1 MAFALKADESA
12 AKGVKRLVRKQVA
25 SAVEGLTKRSGG
37 KQEEAVHDARKRFKK
52 VRALLRLVRPELGE
66 KVYKRENARFRD
78 AARPLSE
85 VRDARVLVEA
95 LDALVER
102 SDDGESFGPVR
113 KALQA
118 RQRVI
123 RRRVLKDEQAP
134 AQVVEAVEEAR
145 QRLKGWAIGRKG
157 WAALAK
163 GLKRVYKAGRD
174 AFDAALAEPS
184 VENLHEWRKQVK
196 YLWHQLQVLGPTW
209 PELMEGLG
217 NQAHRLSDHL
227 GDDHDLAVLRQLIE
241 QEGAQ
246 WASTGTLL
254 KLLDLIDVRRGE
266 LQHAAAQLGQ
276 RLYADRPKAF
286 LNRLHSYWQAW
297 RSDGEGPEGTARAGG
312 ANGRKP

>member
-12 AKGVKRLVRKQVA
+12 AKGVRRLVRKQIQN
-25 SAVEGLTKRSGG
+25 AVEALTKQSGA
-37 KQEEAVHDARKRFKK
+37 KQEEAIHDARKRFKK

-66 KVYKRENARFRD
+66 KVYRRENARLRD

-85 VRDARVLVEA
+85 VRDARVLIEA
-95 LDALVER
+95 LDGLAE
-102 SDDGESFGPVR
+102 SAGGDGKSFGPVR
-113 KALQA
+113 KALLA
-118 RQRVI
+118 RQRAT
-123 RRRVLKDEQAP
+123 RRRVLQEEQAP
-134 AQVVEAVEEAR
+134 AQIAEAAAEAR
-145 QRLKGWAIGRKG
+145 QRVKEWDIGRKG
-157 WAALAK
+157 WAALAQ

-209 PELMEGLG
+209 PGLMDELSK
-217 NQAHRLSDHL
+217 QAHDLADHL
-227 GDDHDLAVLRQLIE
+227 GDDHDLAVLRDLLVR
-241 QEGAQ
+241 EGAQ
-246 WASTGTLL
+246 WAAPGTVT

-276 RLYADRPKAF
+276 RLYADRPKAL

-297 RSDGEGPEGTARAGG
+297 RSDGEGSDGPAPEGRQ
-312 ANGRKP
+312 

>member
-12 AKGVKRLVRKQVA
+12 AKGVKRLVRKQVE
-25 SAVEGLTKRSGG
+25 SAVEGLTKKPGG

-66 KVYKRENARFRD
+66 KVYQRENARFRD
-78 AARPLSE
+78 AARPLSA
-85 VRDARVLVEA
+85 VRDARVLIES
-95 LDALVER
+95 LDGLAER
-102 SDDGESFGPVR
+102 SGDGKSFGPVR

-123 RRRVLKDEQAP
+123 RRRVLQEEQAP
-134 AQVVEAVEEAR
+134 AQIAEAAEEAR
-145 QRLKGWAIGRKG
+145 RRVKEWDLGHKG
-157 WAALAK
+157 WAAVAG

-209 PELMEGLG
+209 PELMDGLCE
-217 NQAHRLSDHL
+217 QAHRLADHL
-227 GDDHDLAVLRQLIE
+227 GDDHDLAVLRQLVE

-276 RLYADRPKAF
+276 RLYADRPRAF
-286 LNRLHSYWQAW
+286 LNRLHTYWQAW
-297 RSDGEGPEGTARAGG
+297 RSDGEGAEGG
-312 ANGRKP
+312 ANGSKS

>member
-1 MAFALKADESA
+1 MSFALKADESA
-12 AKGVKRLVRKQVA
+12 AKGVKRLVRKQIEK
-25 SAVEGLTKRSGG
+25 AVEGLTGKSGG
-37 KQEEAVHDARKRFKK
+37 EQEEAVHDARKRFKK

-66 KVYKRENARFRD
+66 KVYRRENARFRD

-85 VRDARVLVEA
+85 VRDARVMVEA
-95 LDALVER
+95 LDALAER
-102 SDDGESFGPVR
+102 CDDGESFGPVR
-113 KALQA
+113 KALQT
-118 RQRVI
+118 RQRAT
-123 RRRVLKDEQAP
+123 RQRLLKDEQAP
-134 AQVVEAVEEAR
+134 AQIAEAVEGAR
-145 QRLKGWAIGRKG
+145 ERVKDWDIGHKG
-157 WAALAK
+157 WAALAG

-209 PELMEGLG
+209 PGLMEELG
-217 NQAHRLSDHL
+217 NQAHQLADHL
-227 GDDHDLAVLRQLIE
+227 GDDHDLAVLRDLLG

-246 WASTGTLL
+246 WAAPGTLM

-286 LNRLHSYWQAW
+286 LNRLHTYWQAW
-297 RSDGEGPEGTARAGG
+297 RAAGAAPEWR
-312 ANGRKP
+312 

>member
-12 AKGVKRLVRKQVA
+12 AKGVKRLVRKQMQ
-25 SAVEGLTKRSGG
+25 SAAAALTKPSGG

-52 VRALLRLVRPELGE
+52 VRALLRLVRPEVGE

-95 LDALVER
+95 LDALAEQ
-102 SDDGESFGPVR
+102 SGDGKSFGPVR

-134 AQVVEAVEEAR
+134 ARIAEAVEEAR
-145 QRLKGWAIGRKG
+145 QRVKDWDIGHKG
-157 WAALAK
+157 WAALAR
-163 GLKRVYKAGRD
+163 GLKRVYRAGRD
-174 AFDAALAEPS
+174 AFDTALAEPS

-209 PELMEGLG
+209 PELMEQLG
-217 NQAHRLSDHL
+217 NQTHQLSDHL
-227 GDDHDLAVLRQLIE
+227 GEDHDLAVLRELIE

-246 WASTGTLL
+246 WAGTGTLL

-266 LQHAAAQLGQ
+266 LRHAAAQLGQ

-286 LNRLHSYWQAW
+286 LKRLHTYWQAW
-297 RSDGEGPEGTARAGG
+297 RADGAAPEGRQ
-312 ANGRKP
+312 

>member
-12 AKGVKRLVRKQVA
+12 AKGVKRLARKQIEG
-25 SAVEGLTKRSGG
+25 AVEGLTKRSGRQ
-37 KQEEAVHDARKRFKK
+37 QEEAVHDARKRFKK

-66 KVYKRENARFRD
+66 KVYQRENVRFRD

-95 LDALVER
+95 LDGLAER
-102 SDDGESFGPVR
+102 DGDGKAFAPVR

-118 RQRVI
+118 RQRAT
-123 RRRVLKDEQAP
+123 RRRVLKEEQAP
-134 AQVVEAVEEAR
+134 AQIAEAVEEAR
-145 QRLKGWAIGRKG
+145 QRVKDWDIGHKG

-163 GLKRVYKAGRD
+163 GLKQVYKAGRD
-174 AFDAALAEPS
+174 AFDAALAEPTD
-184 VENLHEWRKQVK
+184 ENLHEWRKQVK

-209 PELMEGLG
+209 PELMEGLS
-217 NQAHRLSDHL
+217 NQAHQLADHL
-227 GDDHDLAVLRQLIE
+227 GDDHDLAVLRELLAG
-241 QEGAQ
+241 EGAA
-246 WASTGTLL
+246 WAAPGTLM

-266 LQHAAAQLGQ
+266 LRHAAAQLGQ

-297 RSDGEGPEGTARAGG
+297 RADGDG
-312 ANGRKP
+312 AAS